1 MNIDNHQ
8 IRPWT
13 ITWRG
18 ETWTDDNAGL
28 TAGDVCRLQVL
39 VGESWASVNP
49 WASPLHLASMI
60 AVLASRSSGSDALEM
75 LAAVNETPAEEFL
88 GAIGPRVELKAA

>member
-1 MNIDNHQ
+1 MTV
-8 IRPWT
+8 RPWQ

-18 ETWTDDNAGL
+18 QTWTIETAAL

-39 VGESWASVNP
+39 VGDSWGSADP

-60 AVLASRSSGSDALEM
+60 AVLASRGTALEPLEV
-75 LAAVNETPAEEFL
+75 LAVVHAMPADEFL
-88 GAIGPRVELKAA
+88 ATIMLLATA